1 MSEER
6 LRVLV
11 TNDDGIEA
19 PGLWCQAEAW
29 ATVADVLVVAPA
41 HEQSGAGTSFTY
53 RRELEI
59 REVEPRVAGVR
70 AYCVDGTPSD
80 CVTTGL
86 RRLAEGR
93 IGVVSAGVNTGA
105 NLGRGVLASGTLGA
119 ALQGHYRGLVSL
131 AISLER
137 GDERAA
143 WETAGA
149 VVRRL
154 AMLAAAGRLPAEP
167 LLNVNIPSVP
177 LGELAG
183 FMFTR
188 MATSHYQRLI
198 EEVDDAGRVRRR
210 LVVDPAAAD
219 EGTDVWALL
228 QRYVSITPLHHDLTH
243 KAILPELQSQAAKI
257 FGE

>member
-1 MSEER
+1 MTGDR

-53 RRELEI
+53 RRELVI
-59 REVEPRVAGVR
+59 KEVEPRVANVS

-86 RRLAEGR
+86 RRLASGR
-93 IGVVSAGVNTGA
+93 VGVVSAGVNTGA

-137 GDERAA
+137 GDRDAA
-143 WETAGA
+143 WDTAGA

-154 AMLAAAGRLPAEP
+154 AALAAESKLPSEP

-177 LGELAG
+177 LDQLAG
-183 FMFTR
+183 YLFTR

-198 EEVDDAGRVRRR
+198 EDVDEGGNVRRR

-219 EGTDVWALL
+219 DGTDVWALL
-228 QRYVSITPLHHDLTH
+228 QHYVSITPLHHDLTH
-243 KAILPELQSQAAKI
+243 RAVLPELQALAEKI
-257 FGE
+257 FAD

>member
-1 MSEER
+1 MADDR

-53 RRELEI
+53 RRELVVK
-59 REVEPRVAGVR
+59 EVEPRVEGVR

-80 CVTTGL
+80 CVTSGL
-86 RRLAEGR
+86 RRLATGR
-93 IGVVSAGVNTGA
+93 VGVVSAGVNTGA

-131 AISLER
+131 ALSLER
-137 GDERAA
+137 GDETAA

-154 AMLAAAGRLPAEP
+154 ATLAAAGQLPAES

-177 LGELAG
+177 LDQLAG
-183 FMFTR
+183 YAFTR

-198 EEVDDAGRVRRR
+198 EEVDESGVIRRR

-243 KAILPELQSQAAKI
+243 KAVLPALQSQAEGL
-257 FGE
+257 FST

>member
-1 MSEER
+1 MTTEP

-29 ATVADVLVVAPA
+29 ATAAEVLVVAPA

-53 RRELEI
+53 RRELTVK
-59 REVEPRVAGVR
+59 EVEPRIEGVR
-70 AYCVDGTPSD
+70 AYSVDGTPSD
-80 CVTTGL
+80 CVTVGL
-86 RRLAEGR
+86 RRLATER
-93 IGVVSAGVNTGA
+93 VGVISAGINTGA

-131 AISLER
+131 ALSLER
-137 GDERAA
+137 GDETAA
-143 WETAGA
+143 WETAAA

-154 AMLAAAGRLPAEP
+154 ASLAAAGRLPNEP
-167 LLNVNIPSVP
+167 LLNVNIPDVP
-177 LGELAG
+177 LNELQG
-183 FMFTR
+183 YRFTR

-198 EEVDDAGRVRRR
+198 EEVDSEGVVRRR

-219 EGTDVWALL
+219 SGTDVWALL
-228 QRYVSITPLHHDLTH
+228 ERFVSITPLHHDLTH
-243 KAILPELQSQAAKI
+243 KAVLGDLQAQEREL
-257 FGE
+257 FGS

>member
-1 MSEER
+1 MTGDR

-19 PGLWCQAEAW
+19 TGLWCQAEAW
-29 ATVADVLVVAPA
+29 ASVADVLVVAPS

-53 RRELEI
+53 RRELKVEQ
-59 REVEPRVAGVR
+59 VEPRVEGVR
-70 AYCVDGTPSD
+70 AYHVDGTPSD
-80 CVTTGL
+80 CVTVGL
-86 RRLAEGR
+86 RRLASDR
-93 IGVVSAGVNTGA
+93 IDVISAGVNTGA

-119 ALQGHYRGLVSL
+119 ALQGHYRGLVSFAL
-131 AISLER
+131 SLER
-137 GDERAA
+137 GDEAA
-143 WETAGA
+143 GWETAGV

-154 AMLAAAGRLPAEP
+154 AQLAAKGLLPADS

-177 LGELAG
+177 AG
-183 FMFTR
+183 DLQGFRFTR

-198 EEVDDAGRVRRR
+198 EEVDDSGAVRRR

-228 QRYVSITPLHHDLTH
+228 NRFVSITPLHHDLTH
-243 KAILPELQSQAAKI
+243 SSALPGLRAQERDL
-257 FGE
+257 FGP